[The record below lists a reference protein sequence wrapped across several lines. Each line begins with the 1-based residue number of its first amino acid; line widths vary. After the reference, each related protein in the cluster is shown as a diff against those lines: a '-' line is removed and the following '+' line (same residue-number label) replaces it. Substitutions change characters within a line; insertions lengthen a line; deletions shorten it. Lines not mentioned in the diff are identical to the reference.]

1 MSGPSS
7 LAEVRDY
14 LRDFKRAATEG
25 RKRTEIWDRSKNRDA
40 LPDLGLSERQRDDI
54 ILGLQVGNYCGGP
67 CASRFIALNT
77 R

>member
-1 MSGPSS
+1 MPGPSS
-7 LAEVRDY
+7 LAEVRAT

-25 RKRTEIWDRSKNRDA
+25 RKRTEIWDRSKNRNA
-40 LPDLGLSERQRDDI
+40 LPELGLSERQRDGI
-54 ILGLQVGNYCGGP
+54 IPGLQVGNYCEGP